1 MLNDCTVSVAYPSRL
16 ITKSKLKNDRV
27 DAIALDKLLRTN
39 YLPHMIDEQA
49 REKKLLGMERAR
61 RKARVFVEI
70 KWLLKRMG
78 IKVKNHD
85 NLNELHIPEIHRRL
99 R

>member
-1 MLNDCTVSVAYPSRL
+1 
-16 ITKSKLKNDRV
+16 
-27 DAIALDKLLRTN
+27 
-39 YLPHMIDEQA
+39 
-49 REKKLLGMERAR
+49 MERAR
-61 RKARVFVEI
+61 RKARVVVEI

-85 NLNELHIPEIHRRL
+85 NLNELYLPEIHRRL